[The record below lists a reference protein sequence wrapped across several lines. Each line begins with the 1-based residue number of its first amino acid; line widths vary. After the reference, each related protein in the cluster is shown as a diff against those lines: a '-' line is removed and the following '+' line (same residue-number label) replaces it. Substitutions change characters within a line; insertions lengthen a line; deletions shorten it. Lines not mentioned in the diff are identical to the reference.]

1 MARTFNGTNDSIE
14 AASAPVTAVP
24 LTIACWFYPTS
35 SAGVAVV
42 ALGVSGGSDR
52 FQMSCVP
59 GSTPVGAAS
68 VQSGVASQSSFSG
81 TASLN
86 QWHHAAAVFASSTSR
101 TAYFNGSAA
110 TANTTASTP
119 TGINRLNISG
129 RYLTTLGA
137 FFQGAIAEVGV
148 WNAAL
153 NADEITSLS
162 KGFPC
167 RLVRPS
173 ALVFYSRLI
182 QNVMDIRNGVTLSEL
197 GTGTTVSDHPRII
210 YPC

>member
-35 SAGVAVV
+35 SAGVAVIS
-42 ALGVSGGSDR
+42 LGVSGGSDR

-59 GSTPVGAAS
+59 GSTPVAAAS

-86 QWHHAAAVFASSTSR
+86 QWHHGAAVFASSTSR

-119 TGINRLNISG
+119 AGINRFNISG

-153 NADEITSLS
+153 NANEIASLS

-182 QNVMDIRNGVTLSEL
+182 RNVMDIRNGVALSEL
-197 GTGTTVSDHPRII
+197 GTGTTASDHPRII